1 MKSLK
6 TFGIIFAVLSGLIAC
21 DPISGSLQVSH
32 PFSVRTT
39 STNICTGDMWPCDDN
54 GKIETLQPGSYNM
67 QIQQF
72 GGNTIRIY
80 LKLKKQQVPVDLNIS
95 SGREIP
101 ATGSLV
107 LSSQETGQPFDLQAQ
122 TQTQVSETEPRRELE
137 DCEITW
143 TERVCGIKPGGS
155 NGKPVHSCQD
165 VKYSRPG
172 LRDVEYFYRTT
183 TQHMQAQILDRG
195 SQVASFSG
203 SRSDTD
209 KIYLYKGA
217 CLERMRW

>member
-1 MKSLK
+1 MKTLTS
-6 TFGIIFAVLSGLIAC
+6 FGIFFAVLGGLIAC

-39 STNICTGDMWPCDDN
+39 STSICPADAYPCDDN
-54 GKIETLQPGSYNM
+54 GKVETLQPGSYSM

-80 LKLKKQQVPVDLNIS
+80 LKLKKQQVPVDLNIA

-122 TQTQVSETEPRRELE
+122 TQTNVSETEPRRELE

-143 TERVCGIKPGGS
+143 TERVCGLKPGGVQ
-155 NGKPVHSCQD
+155 GKPVHTCQD
-165 VKYSRPG
+165 VKYTRQG
-172 LRDVEYFYRTT
+172 FRDVEYFYRTT
-183 TQHMQAQILDRG
+183 TQNMQAQILDRG
-195 SQVASFSG
+195 SQVANFSG
-203 SRSDTD
+203 SRSDTN
-209 KIYLYKGA
+209 KIYLYKGT
-217 CLERMRW
+217 CLERSRW